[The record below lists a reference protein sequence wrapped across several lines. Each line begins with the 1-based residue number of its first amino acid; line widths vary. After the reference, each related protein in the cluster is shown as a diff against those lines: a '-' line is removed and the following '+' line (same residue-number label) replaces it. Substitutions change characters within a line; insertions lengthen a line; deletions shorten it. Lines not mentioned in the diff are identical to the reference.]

1 MLRVFPPAETLAK
14 ATFVDILGGNS
25 PEDECA
31 VDAIRRR
38 RASEAGASP
47 RVLAARTNAWLTEV
61 GAWIFGGLL
70 ALNLVLIASLLD
82 VGPVDT
88 AILISICALGCAL
101 SVNVVG
107 IVLNRLVKDIKYVEL
122 AERLPIL
129 QEIGDAESSE
139 IEALYPSPEERVPV
153 QQRRSTMAL
162 WSSLGLAALSG
173 VLTTIGLVAALWHM
187 AWWVGVAGL
196 VTAALSATL
205 IGVVFV
211 STKPPVSEADK
222 VLIQRYVDR
231 RTREAQRRRE
241 QHKGRRAA
249 RDAGRG
255 RRVRA
260 DRRPLLRRQRVDEA

>member
-1 MLRVFPPAETLAK
+1 V
-14 ATFVDILGGNS
+14 
-25 PEDECA
+25 
-31 VDAIRRR
+31 
-38 RASEAGASP
+38 
-47 RVLAARTNAWLTEV
+47 ARTNDWLTDV

-82 VGPVDT
+82 VGPADT
-88 AILISICALGCAL
+88 AILISICALGCAF

-107 IVLNRLVKDIKYVEL
+107 IVLNRLVKDIKYVQL

-129 QEIGDAESSE
+129 QELGEAEPSE
-139 IEALYPSPEERVPV
+139 IEALYPTSDDPEERVPV

-162 WSSLGLAALSG
+162 WSSLGLAVLSG

-196 VTAALSATL
+196 VTATLSATL

-211 STKPPVSEADK
+211 STKAPVSETDR

-231 RTREAQRRRE
+231 RTRQEEPQERE
-241 QHKGRRAA
+241 DGRAA
-249 RDAGRG
+249 
-255 RRVRA
+255 
-260 DRRPLLRRQRVDEA
+260 